1 VCFVLDDELLIVIDM
16 GGVLLIS
23 LVFFFERLV
32 EPHML
37 HISPDEK
44 KLLNSDSQLCSE
56 IYNIYV
62 YIYIHIYARY
72 LIIRDLSS
80 RSNQRIDRASVPRVM
95 CCLSLVTELV
105 VLYND

>member
-1 VCFVLDDELLIVIDM
+1 MLYFLVEETFVFSIFLRRVCHAVCFVLDDELLIVIDM

-44 KLLNSDSQLCSE
+44 KLLNSDTQLCSE
-56 IYNIYV
+56 IYM
-62 YIYIHIYARY
+62 YIYIYMPDI
-72 LIIRDLSS
+72 
-80 RSNQRIDRASVPRVM
+80 
-95 CCLSLVTELV
+95 
-105 VLYND
+105 

>member
-44 KLLNSDSQLCSE
+44 KLLNSDTQLCSE
-56 IYNIYV
+56 IYM
-62 YIYIHIYARY
+62 YIYIYICPIFDHQRS
-72 LIIRDLSS
+72 II
-80 RSNQRIDRASVPRVM
+80 
-95 CCLSLVTELV
+95 
-105 VLYND
+105 